1 MKILVSVL
9 KKSNIIKKKYCKKSD
24 CEKSK
29 RENHA
34 MQ

>member
-9 KKSNIIKKKYCKKSD
+9 KKSIMKKNIVKDLIA
-24 CEKSK
+24 K

-34 MQ
+34 MK